1 VPRYAMV
8 RVEVIIV
15 GTGAVAW
22 QGSDFAQQ
30 VARSVEWMSHSPAAY
45 SKKRQNIDMPLRL
58 NNMAL
63 PYHISRHKPSSVT
76 LLVPARCGGGGRAL
90 PHLKRPAAACL
101 RLGAKCWRR

>member
-1 VPRYAMV
+1 MV

-45 SKKRQNIDMPLRL
+45 SKKTSEYRYAI
-58 NNMAL
+58 A
-63 PYHISRHKPSSVT
+63 IK
-76 LLVPARCGGGGRAL
+76 
-90 PHLKRPAAACL
+90 
-101 RLGAKCWRR
+101 